1 HVQHWT
7 PDMGPTDLANLLPV
21 CSRHHH
27 ALHEGGWR
35 AHLHTDRSL
44 TITYPDGT
52 IQTTGPPNTERA
64 A

>member
-1 HVQHWT
+1 
-7 PDMGPTDLANLLPV
+7 V

-27 ALHEGGWR
+27 ALHEGGWKI
-35 AHLHTDRSL
+35 AMHPDRSL

-52 IQTTGPPNTERA
+52 IQTTGPPSQGRA